1 MSDSHLKKAD
11 RGDEKPKTPAITR
24 RKFLSYAGVLG
35 ASPFIGQLQKVQK
48 KIVSQAK
55 IDIQPA
61 GLIFNV
67 LRPDDLLC
75 LDFEFINFKVLNL
88 PRPHLVKE
96 NRQQPA
102 YMIVHFP
109 PQSVAEKVFYETTPE
124 LKDTGQPELP
134 QPPPI
139 FSRIS
144 GRARLSF
151 IIPDEINEIPLT
163 LESLLAWQLYQPS
176 LVPVALPPDAS
187 SQITRRVAT
196 SGKGSSNS
204 AARSVLVA
212 SGPARQNLHSQ
223 RDQLA
228 RVQYSQLNRLLL
240 KPAAPQKNQ
249 TAIEMPYRLILSPN
263 VYNIWVHA
271 VKPVSINGWTE
282 LWQTR
287 LAALNP
293 DGSISESDNPYLALR
308 AVWSPDVDLNNLT
321 GPLSS
326 EEVRLPLTAN
336 DRHQIVHLSSNF
348 TLKKPDQSPYEPQ
361 PIQVNRM
368 MLSSLG
374 AWLDSIGNWSPVSPL
389 SVVTWQHLATMGRDH
404 YVRVVY
410 KGYLLPFGHRASLV
424 KVTERKFYKA
434 SDGQNFAYLLQK
446 MYIAVSQPEK
456 TFPAPF
462 QPNEGR
468 EIPFRLVKITSLQ
481 TPPLDRPEDS
491 QVLSNS
497 GQKAFWP
504 KVGKKDFQFQVTAT
518 DVEGHEI
525 EFQLPMMFIDNQY
538 AFDVTSLKSLVG
550 IYNSEDEGAVKRR
563 KPDLRGQSLSL
574 AAERMEKDTTFEAE
588 SMTFELRE
596 AVQAG
601 SKQAFELADQPMC
614 FPAMDRAVI
623 AIPALK
629 NLLGLGRTTVRF
641 AETYIQN
648 GFNPSANKGE
658 IFIQILENPPLL
670 DFTAGGRAEKSGGL
684 ATPNFYLVG
693 LSRILGPVGGQI
705 GSASA
710 EPQPDWSSG
719 PRADADQKVLDE
731 KDIKE
736 ALKEAVEGKFYPE
749 KFFDSKA
756 KILGGILLKDVVD
769 KVEDFA
775 SPVKDALDK
784 GQQLA
789 GDLSPALKIKT
800 EPVFEGSGQLPVGV
814 KTFLKWTP
822 GLHDFSIFIA
832 SRDRSK
838 SRLTLNVEA
847 VSYFNGKEATY
858 QVKGELTDFTLDLIK
873 DIKTFVRVK
882 FSRFTFTA
890 QNGQKPDVNPEIA
903 SLEFSGPFKFIEGLL
918 KAIPLPGNFGSRSG
932 FGGKPV
938 VKVEPEGIRLGY
950 SLSVPDV
957 GFGVF
962 SLQNLKFGGEI
973 SLPFTGEP
981 VSLKFA
987 FNEKSNRFLVTV
999 AMFGGGGF
1007 FSLVLEPNGI
1017 KLVEGS
1023 LEFGGSFAMNLGVAS
1038 GGMALMAGI
1047 YFRYEENAVNISG
1060 YVRCTGELDVLGLI
1074 SISAEFYLELNY
1086 EELKNKVWGQ
1096 ASLTVKIKLLF
1107 FSTKVTLHVERE
1119 FGASPP
1125 PLFSDLME
1133 ENDWLAYCQA
1143 FA

>member
-11 RGDEKPKTPAITR
+11 RSGDKPKTPAITR
-24 RKFLSYAGVLG
+24 RKFLSYAGALG
-35 ASPFIGQLQKVQK
+35 VSPFVGQLQKVQK

-55 IDIQPA
+55 IDVQPA

-96 NRQQPA
+96 NRSQPG

-109 PQSVAEKVFYETTPE
+109 PQSVAEKAFYETTPE
-124 LKDTGQPELP
+124 LKDTGQPEPP
-134 QPPPI
+134 QPAPV
-139 FSRIS
+139 FSKIS
-144 GRARLSF
+144 GPARLSF
-151 IIPDEINEIPLT
+151 IIPDEITEIPLT

-176 LVPVALPPDAS
+176 LVPVALPPDAFAR
-187 SQITRRVAT
+187 ITRRVAT
-196 SGKGSSNS
+196 SGKGNSNS
-204 AARSVLVA
+204 GARSFQA
-212 SGPARQNLHSQ
+212 SSGPSGQNLHNQ

-228 RVQYSQLNRLLL
+228 RVQYSQLNWLLL
-240 KPAAPQKNQ
+240 KPAAPQKYQ

-263 VYNIWVHA
+263 IYNIWVHA

-282 LWQTR
+282 LWHTR
-287 LAALNP
+287 LAALNS
-293 DGSISESDNPYLALR
+293 DGSISESDNPYLAVR
-308 AVWSPDVDLNNLT
+308 AVWSPDVDLHNLA
-321 GPLSS
+321 GSSSS

-361 PIQVNRM
+361 PVRVNRM
-368 MLSSLG
+368 MLSPLG

-446 MYIAVSQPEK
+446 MYIVVSQPEK

-468 EIPFRLVKITSLQ
+468 EIPFRLVKITGLQ
-481 TPPLDRPEDS
+481 TPPLDQPEDS

-538 AFDVTSLKSLVG
+538 AFDVINLKTIVG
-550 IYNSEDEGAVKRR
+550 VYNAEAEEAVNRR
-563 KPDLRGQSLSL
+563 KSDLRGQSLSL
-574 AAERMEKDTTFEAE
+574 AEEQREKDTTFETE
-588 SMTFELRE
+588 SLTFELRE

-614 FPAMDRAVI
+614 FPAMDRAVM

-629 NLLGLGRTTVRF
+629 NLVGFDTTTF
-641 AETYIQN
+641 KYADAYIQN
-648 GFNPSANKGE
+648 GFSPSQNKGE
-658 IFIQILENPPLL
+658 VFLQIIEDPLPL
-670 DFTAGGRAEKSGGL
+670 VDFATGGRAEKSGGL

-693 LSRILGPVGGQI
+693 LSRILGPVGGKI
-705 GSASA
+705 TSSSASA
-710 EPQPDWSSG
+710 EPEPEASSG
-719 PRADADQKVLDE
+719 PRVEPDKKAFDE

-736 ALKEAVEGKFYPE
+736 ALKDTVDGKFSPE
-749 KFFDSKA
+749 KFFDDKA

-769 KVEDFA
+769 KVDFSRQDSESQSA
-775 SPVKDALDK
+775 
-784 GQQLA
+784 
-789 GDLSPALKIKT
+789 ALKIKT
-800 EPVFEGSGQLPVGV
+800 EPVYESGSQLPAGL
-814 KTFLKWTP
+814 KTFLNWTP
-822 GLHDFSIFIA
+822 NLHDFSIFRA
-832 SRDRSK
+832 NRDGTK
-838 SRLTLNVEA
+838 SSLTLKVEA
-847 VSYFNGKEATY
+847 VTYFNGKEATY

-873 DIKTFVRVK
+873 DITTFILVK
-882 FSRFTFTA
+882 FSKFTFTA
-890 QNGQKPDVNPEIA
+890 EKGKKTKVDPKIA
-903 SLEFSGPFKFIEGLL
+903 SIKFQGPLKFIEELL
-918 KAIPLPGNFGSRSG
+918 TRIPLPGSLSDSDGGSGSSPVIKVDASG
-932 FGGKPV
+932 AK
-938 VKVEPEGIRLGY
+938 LGY
-950 SLSVPDV
+950 GLAIPDV
-957 GFGVF
+957 AFGVF
-962 SLQNLKFGGEI
+962 SMQNLKFSGEI
-973 SLPFTGEP
+973 ALPFTGDP
-981 VSLKFA
+981 VSLRFA
-987 FNEKSNRFLVTV
+987 FNERNNPFLLTV

-1007 FSLVLEPNGI
+1007 FALVLSPDGI

-1023 LEFGGSFAMNLGVAS
+1023 LEFGGSFALNLGVAS
-1038 GGMALMAGI
+1038 GGMTLMAGI
-1047 YFRYEENAVNISG
+1047 YFRYEDNYITISG

-1074 SISAEFYLELNY
+1074 SICAEFYLSLTYQEQG
-1086 EELKNKVWGQ
+1086 NKVYGQ
-1096 ASLTVKIKLLF
+1096 ASLTVKIKILF
-1107 FSTKVTLHVERE
+1107 FSTKVTLQVERE

-1125 PLFSDLME
+1125 PLFCDLVA